1 MGPSLKRKA
10 KMGRGK
16 KKINKKQFPF
26 LKMRR
31 KINGFLTHLLFVSE
45 GSRKKNEQKIA
56 TKLKK
61 TLFEDGR
68 QEKNRVLGG

>member
-1 MGPSLKRKA
+1 
-10 KMGRGK
+10 
-16 KKINKKQFPF
+16 
-26 LKMRR
+26 MRR

>member
-1 MGPSLKRKA
+1 
-10 KMGRGK
+10 
-16 KKINKKQFPF
+16 
-26 LKMRR
+26 MRR

-61 TLFEDGR
+61 LCSKTGDR
-68 QEKNRVLGG
+68 KNRDLGG

>member
-1 MGPSLKRKA
+1 
-10 KMGRGK
+10 
-16 KKINKKQFPF
+16 
-26 LKMRR
+26 MRR

-61 TLFEDGR
+61 NSVRRRATGKTGIWEDSG
-68 QEKNRVLGG
+68 QERGGI

>member
-1 MGPSLKRKA
+1 
-10 KMGRGK
+10 
-16 KKINKKQFPF
+16 
-26 LKMRR
+26 MRR

-61 TLFEDGR
+61 LCSKTGDRKKTGFWEDSG
-68 QEKNRVLGG
+68 QERGGI